1 MDKPPAD
8 IADHAIDYSWRN
20 AEPFD
25 IEVGQV
31 MIDLGLTNNQMGA
44 RDPFRP
50 GGHHVFHPED
60 RTGGSI
66 THAGQVTVDSGILNP
81 GLLDKTYDEATG
93 RMWRQLR
100 LKPRIEAIIAHEVAE
115 HEQGGDHELALIAGA
130 ETKLPVSFAARE
142 MLRQMER
149 GFRIR

>member
-1 MDKPPAD
+1 MDKPPPD
-8 IADHAIDYSWRN
+8 PADHAVDYGWRN

-31 MIDLGLTNNQMGA
+31 MLDLGLGNDQMGA
-44 RDPFRP
+44 RDPLRP
-50 GGHHVFHPED
+50 GEHHVFHPED

-66 THAGQVTVDSGILNP
+66 SHAGQVTVDSGVLNP
-81 GLLDKTYDEATG
+81 ELLDAAYNRDTG
-93 RMWRQLR
+93 RMWRSLR
-100 LKPRIEAIIAHEVAE
+100 LRPRIESIIAHEVAE

-130 ETKLPVSFAARE
+130 ETKLPVSFEARE

-149 GFRIR
+149 GYRTR